1 MKEEVKR
8 NRTRA
13 SWVGWPNIQICL
25 LKPNLTAPK
34 VFPFLPFC
42 KWPFPS
48 FISNLPLST
57 SLFLYPLSLPPSKH
71 PGQTASLHS
80 AWIILCQIS
89 QVKFLH
95 VFVFQLVNHFLED
108 LYQGATNP
116 LARRPGATKL
126 SRRASK
132 SNYHLPDSGK
142 WYFYSNFLVS
152 KNSTI
157 HPSTSYPSS
166 KSRSKKAIVPISKKL
181 HRQLASSASSARMQQ
196 WHFKPWMPLPA
207 PPTQHGRPWAS

>member
-1 MKEEVKR
+1 MSWWSGR
-8 NRTRA
+8 QFIRTVGIHTVNIYKCNTMTSAAKATRKAPVAMVSLISVETNKPYFLSRLLA
-13 SWVGWPNIQICL
+13 SSSSSVAVQATVRCIVVL
-25 LKPNLTAPK
+25 LTQ
-34 VFPFLPFC
+34 
-42 KWPFPS
+42 
-48 FISNLPLST
+48 
-57 SLFLYPLSLPPSKH
+57 
-71 PGQTASLHS
+71 PG
-80 AWIILCQIS
+80 
-89 QVKFLH
+89 
-95 VFVFQLVNHFLED
+95 LVIFERENCSV
-108 LYQGATNP
+108 QGATNP

-126 SRRASK
+126 NRRASK

-196 WHFKPWMPLPA
+196 WHFKPWMPLRLHARPA
-207 PPTQHGRPWAS
+207 VS